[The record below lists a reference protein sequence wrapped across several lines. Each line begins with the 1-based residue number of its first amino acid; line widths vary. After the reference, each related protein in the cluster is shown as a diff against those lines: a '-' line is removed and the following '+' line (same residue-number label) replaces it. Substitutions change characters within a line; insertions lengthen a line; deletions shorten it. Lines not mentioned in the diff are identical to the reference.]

1 VPAGECA
8 SSAAH
13 LAILE
18 GWLRSYRPEELF
30 SETGALLPHLA
41 ALAPEGAARM
51 SANPHS
57 NGGDLVVPLRL
68 PAPAEYRVEV
78 PLPGAADAECTKVLA
93 PMLRDIFRL
102 NAEAKNFRIMY
113 VYINN

>member
-18 GWLRSYRPEELF
+18 GWLRSSYRPEELF

-51 SANPHS
+51 SANPEHS
-57 NGGDLVVPLRL
+57 ASSARPERSTRSAQASARGR
-68 PAPAEYRVEV
+68 A
-78 PLPGAADAECTKVLA
+78 
-93 PMLRDIFRL
+93 
-102 NAEAKNFRIMY
+102 
-113 VYINN
+113 